1 MNKLEGDTEAVDVL
15 RKDHTLVVD
24 GMTYVWQIKTSDLT
38 YQEFSAKLLRHII
51 NSGKCVSRID
61 VVFDVYKENSVKD
74 VERARRS
81 NGRLVLKQI
90 VPSSPIKQWSQLL
103 S

>member
-1 MNKLEGDTEAVDVL
+1 MNKLEDDTEAADVL

-24 GMTYVWQIKTSDLT
+24 GLAYVRQIKTSDLT

-61 VVFDVYKENSVKD
+61 AVFDVYKENSVKD
-74 VERARRS
+74 VEHARRS
-81 NGRLVLKQI
+81 NGQLVLKQI
-90 VPSSPIKQWSQLL
+90 VPSSPIKQWS
-103 S
+103 